1 MLIPIGQFSKMV
13 RLSVKAL
20 RLYADRG
27 LLLPAY
33 TDSETSYRYYKA
45 SQAKRAEIIRILRSV
60 DMPLNE
66 ILDVLDAGEPA
77 EAGNILLVH
86 RERMEDRLRMQERML
101 VYLETLIENKERIM
115 PHEITVIPASPIL
128 VAGVRMHTALSTIK
142 TDVGQGFSKIMQG
155 IGEKRYV
162 PAGPPMLVYHDVV
175 DEESD
180 GEVEVCI
187 PVQTTFA
194 SGDDFQCHQLEADQ
208 VATTVHHGP
217 YEELSSAY
225 HSMLA
230 WIGESA
236 YELAGSPR
244 EIYLND
250 PRTVSPDQLQTKLEF
265 PVVARVAKEAGE

>member
-1 MLIPIGQFSKMV
+1 
-13 RLSVKAL
+13 
-20 RLYADRG
+20 
-27 LLLPAY
+27 
-33 TDSETSYRYYKA
+33 
-45 SQAKRAEIIRILRSV
+45 
-60 DMPLNE
+60 
-66 ILDVLDAGEPA
+66 
-77 EAGNILLVH
+77 
-86 RERMEDRLRMQERML
+86 
-101 VYLETLIENKERIM
+101 
-115 PHEITVIPASPIL
+115 
-128 VAGVRMHTALSTIK
+128 
-142 TDVGQGFSKIMQG
+142 
-155 IGEKRYV
+155 
-162 PAGPPMLVYHDVV
+162 MLVYHDVV